1 MFNSKFSQYS
11 LEMVGWIIPPPKLPK
26 KTSDEFLRERQEKVE
41 WLIKEGL
48 LKSESIIK
56 AMLKVPREEF
66 IPELYRDYAYLEVP
80 FPLPGR
86 EATISCPH
94 SYPLFYEALN
104 LEDGDRFLEVGAGSG
119 YGAALAREI
128 VGSSGKVV
136 TIEIDEET
144 YNFAKQN
151 VRKLGYDDVLLVLND
166 GSLGYA
172 PQAPFDK
179 ICITAACPEIP
190 SPLIEQLKQ
199 QGRLISPVGPPES
212 AQDLIL
218 VEKDMD
224 GIVTRKSIVTVL
236 YIPLKGKYGWFE

>member
-1 MFNSKFSQYS
+1 M
-11 LEMVGWIIPPPKLPK
+11 PK
-26 KTSDEFLRERQEKVE
+26 KTGDEFLREREEKVE
-41 WLIKEGL
+41 WLIKRGF
-48 LKSESIIK
+48 LKSGSIIK
-56 AMLKVPREEF
+56 AMLKVPREDF
-66 IPELYRDYAYLEVP
+66 IPVLYRDYAYLEVP

-94 SYPLFYEALN
+94 SYPLFYEALG
-104 LEDGDRFLEVGAGSG
+104 LKEGERFLEVGAGSG

-144 YNFAKQN
+144 YNFARQN
-151 VRKLGYDDVLLVLND
+151 VRKMGYDDVLLVHND
-166 GSLGYA
+166 GSLGHTPEA
-172 PQAPFDK
+172 PYDK
-179 ICITAACPEIP
+179 ICITATCPEIP

-212 AQDLIL
+212 VQDLIL
-218 VEKDMD
+218 VEKDMY
-224 GIVTRKSIVTVL
+224 GILTRKSIETVL